1 MSVASRRE
9 RATELAQLW
18 RGRAERIPVIGTMI
32 TEWYRIEVVDR
43 SMAIGAQ
50 GLLAVLP
57 MLVVLAAFMPHEAAV
72 ALYEQ
77 VSDTLGLQRQQS
89 EPLGGLMTT
98 GESSVNAGFVG
109 VLIALVSAT
118 SFSRAL
124 QRMYARAFDLDWTG
138 RRGKLRASSVWLFA
152 WLAFLAFEAWFGS
165 QSDVLPLATAVGV
178 NLALHLGFWWW
189 TLHSLLLGDVSWS
202 DLLPT
207 AAISTVAVVVLAR
220 ASGLVMPV
228 YAKSMIGQY
237 GSFGLILAMATW
249 MVVMA
254 GALVLAASIGSLITQ
269 TPTWR
274 VLAVRAGL
282 PGATPGPRTATEKK
296 SSPDR

>member
-1 MSVASRRE
+1 MSVTARRE

-18 RGRAERIPVIGTMI
+18 RARAERIPVIGTVI

-57 MLVVLAAFMPHEAAV
+57 MLVVLAAFLPHDAAV
-72 ALYEQ
+72 ALYQ
-77 VSDTLGLQRQQS
+77 QTSDTLGLNRQQS
-89 EPLGGLMTT
+89 EPLGGLMTE
-98 GESSVNAGFVG
+98 GANSANAGLIG

-124 QRMYARAFDLDWTG
+124 QRMYARAFVLDWTS
-138 RRGKLRASSVWLFA
+138 RRGKIRASSVWLFA

-165 QSDVLPLATAVGV
+165 HSDPLPFATTAVA
-178 NLALHLGFWWW
+178 ALFLQLGFWWW
-189 TLHSLLLGDVSWS
+189 TLHTLLLGDVSWS

-207 AAISTVAVVVLAR
+207 ATISAVAVLALAR
-220 ASGLVMPV
+220 GSGLVMPL
-228 YAKSMIGQY
+228 YAKSLIGQY

-249 MVVMA
+249 MVAMA
-254 GALVLAASIGSLITQ
+254 GALVLSASVGALITQ

-274 VLAVRAGL
+274 RLAVRVGL
-282 PGATPGPRTATEKK
+282 PDAMP
-296 SSPDR
+296 